1 MKYATSP
8 DRFSFLIDNCK
19 KNFEKNPS
27 NEEFKKAINFYENC
41 RIKDGENTLKENNL
55 EYDLRSCDWI
65 IEKCKNSKIYSQ
77 NVYAA
82 LCNNS
87 FLKNNVEWHCSW
99 RHAGG
104 VVANLNEKGDYI
116 DWYCSGI
123 PYDPP
128 EHGIKDGY
136 VSEGFATKEI
146 INDFKKIGWILKI
159 EESNWEENTEKN

>member
-8 DRFSFLIDNCK
+8 DRFNFLINTCRQNLSNPLDESFQKAMSFYQACK
-19 KNFEKNPS
+19 
-27 NEEFKKAINFYENC
+27 
-41 RIKDGENTLKENNL
+41 IKDGDSAFKENDL
-55 EYDLRSCDWI
+55 EYDLRSCEWI
-65 IEKCKNSKIYSQ
+65 VEKCKNSKVYSQ

-99 RHAGG
+99 RHSGG

-123 PYDPP
+123 PYDN
-128 EHGIKDGY
+128 EHPVKDGY
-136 VSEGFATKEI
+136 VSEGFTTAEI
-146 INDFKKIGWILKI
+146 IEDFKKIGWILKT
-159 EESNWEENTEKN
+159 EE